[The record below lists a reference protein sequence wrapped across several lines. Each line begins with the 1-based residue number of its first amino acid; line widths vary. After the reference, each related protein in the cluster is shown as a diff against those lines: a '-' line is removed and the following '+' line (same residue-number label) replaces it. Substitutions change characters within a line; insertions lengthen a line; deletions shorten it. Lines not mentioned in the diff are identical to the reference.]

1 MSDQLAGRRNVK
13 QMFAELLAKKAQL
26 KFELVEMASSKNS
39 KQKFKAE
46 ITKVSREIDKWIKG
60 HPHF

>member
-1 MSDQLAGRRNVK
+1 MK

-26 KFELVEMASSKNS
+26 KFELFELASTKSS

-46 ITKVSREIDKWIKG
+46 ISKISREIEKWIKG
-60 HPHF
+60 HPHY

>member
-1 MSDQLAGRRNVK
+1 MK